1 MRGMKTGGRKKGTP
15 NKTTAALKDN
25 IMSAFERMGGE
36 EALLAWAMDNQEA
49 FFTKVLTRI
58 LPRQLDAE
66 IKHTLVDDLSERLMT
81 AKQNAET
88 SRKSLN

>member
-1 MRGMKTGGRKKGTP
+1 MSGQVKENLVAVFNRLGG
-15 NKTTAALKDN
+15 TAAMAD
-25 IMSAFERMGGE
+25 
-36 EALLAWAMDNQEA
+36 WAAEN
-49 FFTKVLTRI
+49 LTEFYKLYAKM